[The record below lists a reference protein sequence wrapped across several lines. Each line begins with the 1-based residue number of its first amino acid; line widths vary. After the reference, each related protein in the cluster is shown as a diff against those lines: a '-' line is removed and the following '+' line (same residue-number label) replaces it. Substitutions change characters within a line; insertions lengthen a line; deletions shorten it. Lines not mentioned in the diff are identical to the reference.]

1 MCTMLTNRSYMNPDS
16 SPQVLPPGF
25 LGAVGAV
32 WLALSGVGGVG
43 LGVVDGGRGG
53 GGGGGGGG

>member
-1 MCTMLTNRSYMNPDS
+1 MESLP
-16 SPQVLPPGF
+16 LIFPPGF

-32 WLALSGVGGVG
+32 WLTLSGVGGVG